1 MSSSTLL
8 DNLIE
13 SLQVMP
19 GVGPVSA
26 TRIAYYLLDRKRQEG
41 LNMAQSSS
49 RALKTFLYVLIAE
62 TIQTKKMS
70 LVSFA
75 NLTNAE
81 VQAVSV

>member
-41 LNMAQSSS
+41 LNMAQIIEQKIG
-49 RALKTFLYVLIAE
+49 RAHV
-62 TIQTKKMS
+62 
-70 LVSFA
+70 
-75 NLTNAE
+75 
-81 VQAVSV
+81 